1 MERSPQPAPK
11 PGAATRRA
19 FEALRQ
25 QLREASAEGFARI
38 EAPELGERL
47 RRALA
52 RFVEAGG
59 RLGQRPAEQSA
70 FADGLARFEGMGRH
84 DRSVV
89 VAHGMRLCMGWSS
102 TATPEGAA
110 ARKRSGKRVARHR
123 ASSAAA
129 VARGAKDGSAG
140 DPGSKAEAATGKV
153 ATGKATTGKATTG
166 KAATGQATTGKA
178 ATRVSGSRARSS
190 APAVDDEPPL
200 AHAPVTVLPRVGPS
214 TATKLAGRGLE
225 TLEDL
230 VFFLPSGYRD
240 HRERRRPHEAA
251 EGEVIAIEATVER
264 FRQGFARGRS
274 FASAEV
280 VDDEGTP
287 VSLRWF
293 HRVGGLG
300 QRMTEGARV
309 VVVGAIRPYRSQLSI
324 VHPEVYPA
332 DDPPPPI
339 TVRYPVVEGVG
350 ARTISNLC
358 RRALERLLQ
367 ADALEDVLPAALVGQ
382 HRLPPLTEALRLLHD
397 PPPSLSPD
405 EVRALAAGRSPAHR
419 RLAFG
424 ELFLLQLLLLR
435 RRGQWCTH
443 AAAFV
448 TPERA
453 FDREV
458 LRACLP
464 FEPTAA
470 QWRVI
475 DELEHDMASG
485 RPMLRLLQ
493 GDVGSGKTA
502 VAFAAI
508 RAVITAGGQAALMAP
523 TELLADQ
530 HLRTLAPWCEAAG
543 IRVSLLT
550 GAMPKGQRS
559 SLLAL
564 LAAGQ
569 IDLLVGTH
577 ALLVSDVHFAGLG
590 LVVVD
595 EQHRFG
601 VEQRALLRAKGE
613 RPHLLVM
620 TATPIPRTLALTAY
634 GELEVSL
641 IDELPPGRQPP
652 VTRLLAGRPALAR
665 ARATLAKAVRRGAQ
679 AFVVCPLVE
688 ASEAIDASHVEAS
701 AAAVRALLPDVEV
714 GVVHGRMP
722 PEDKDAVMEAFRSG
736 RSQVLVA
743 TTVIE
748 VGVDVPAARA
758 ILVEHAE
765 RFGLAQLHQLRGRI
779 GRGGGTSLC
788 LIHTAGGPKSESAQR
803 LGVLTETADG
813 FAVAERDLAQRGP
826 GEIFGTRQAGV
837 PRLRFLGFAGD
848 GPRMLL
854 EARAAAQALL
864 DEDPELSAHPRLR
877 YALEQREQDAPVYSA
892 DAG

>member
-1 MERSPQPAPK
+1 MERSPQSAPK
-11 PGAATRRA
+11 PSAATRRA

-38 EAPELGERL
+38 EAPEVGERL
-47 RRALA
+47 RQALA
-52 RFVEAGG
+52 RFVETGG
-59 RLGQRPAEQSA
+59 RLGQRPAEQST

-89 VAHGMRLCMGWSS
+89 VAHGMRLCMGWSDP
-102 TATPEGAA
+102 AAPEGVSG
-110 ARKRSGKRVARHR
+110 RKRSGKRVARHR

-129 VARGAKDGSAG
+129 VARGATGGSAG
-140 DPGSKAEAATGKV
+140 DPSSNAEAVKSKATKSKATKSK
-153 ATGKATTGKATTG
+153 ATKSKATTSKTTKSKTTTN
-166 KAATGQATTGKA
+166 KAAKST
-178 ATRVSGSRARSS
+178 S
-190 APAVDDEPPL
+190 VDDEPPL

-240 HRERRRPHEAA
+240 HREHRRPHEAD
-251 EGEVIAIEATVER
+251 EGEVISIEATVER
-264 FRQGFARGRS
+264 FRQGFARGRA

-309 VVVGAIRPYRSQLSI
+309 VVVGAIRPYRNQLSI

-358 RRALERLLQ
+358 RRALEHLLQ
-367 ADALEDVLPAALVGQ
+367 ADALEDVLPAALIRQ
-382 HRLPPLTEALRLLHD
+382 HHLPPLTQALRLLHD

-424 ELFLLQLLLLR
+424 ELLLLQLLLLR
-435 RRGQWCTH
+435 RRGQWCTD

-448 TPERA
+448 TPEHA
-453 FDREV
+453 FDPEV

-475 DELEHDMASG
+475 DELEQDMASG

-508 RAVITAGGQAALMAP
+508 RAVTAAGGQAALMAP
-523 TELLADQ
+523 TELLAEQ
-530 HLRTLAPWCEAAG
+530 HLRTLTPWCEAAG
-543 IRVSLLT
+543 LRVSLLT

-564 LAAGQ
+564 LAAGE

-577 ALLVSDVHFAGLG
+577 ALLVGDVHFAGLG

-652 VTRLLAGRPALAR
+652 VTRLLAGRPALTR
-665 ARATLAKAVRRGAQ
+665 ARTTLAKAVRRGAQ

-701 AAAVRALLPDVEV
+701 AAAIRALLPDVEV

-779 GRGGGTSLC
+779 GRGGGASLC
-788 LIHTAGGPKSESAQR
+788 LVHTAGGPKSESAQR
-803 LGVLTETADG
+803 LGILTETADG
-813 FAVAERDLAQRGP
+813 FAVAEHDLAQRGP

-848 GPRMLL
+848 GTRMLVQ
-854 EARAAAQALL
+854 ARAAAQALL

-877 YALEQREQDAPVYSA
+877 YALEQRERDAPVYSA